1 LPRASYP
8 LTAAAIVASVGA
20 GVFCLDLGSVGK
32 TYRLHA
38 SRPDASLNARVQR
51 ARAEAPA
58 GSSIIGAGGVVESAS
73 PLILVRIDGPLE
85 QRAGYYPQRG
95 DICGG
100 GWTDGHDAVAER
112 LIAALAEGDVLL
124 VGDGPG
130 GAAAGIEQNVSRV
143 VAAKAKYGRRV
154 TGYIDEQIASAHAWW
169 FLAVCDEVFIP
180 PMGTIGSVGA
190 RGEHMDISGMMA
202 REGLVKT
209 YFAYP
214 ADKVALAPEFPL
226 SKVGADRGN
235 RDVRIAGDTFVAAI
249 CAGPVGQ
256 RYGLTPEG
264 VLALGADMLTGEAA
278 VGIFADGVETLEDV
292 TAYALALAESGERIE
307 TTTGAARASTKGAAM
322 RLEGDEKPDKGDGE
336 KGPDSDNMR
345 GTDIPTKCGACG
357 VENNKVAKFCMGCG
371 ESMATKAAEEPMPEK
386 KEAKA
391 QPVAKPSAAIARAS
405 LATETAAVEAR
416 WVFDAA
422 RAATGRTSAAEIVG
436 ALSTMPERLAAADLA
451 VEMARIDRVAAE
463 TTQRRALAGR
473 LNRLGLDAWPPT
485 MIYSGPATDGK
496 RALSPVIATMDL
508 GVLAGIVETYEKRAP
523 AALPFDASRDKA
535 KDDAAARANA
545 EGITPPG
552 TGPLLGA
559 NGEPSDAQIVAAM
572 ADPVVKQIAATSGRD
587 LRKVA
592 TQHLKTR
599 ASLAGGTV
607 AA

>member
-1 LPRASYP
+1 
-8 LTAAAIVASVGA
+8 
-20 GVFCLDLGSVGK
+20 
-32 TYRLHA
+32 
-38 SRPDASLNARVQR
+38 
-51 ARAEAPA
+51 
-58 GSSIIGAGGVVESAS
+58 
-73 PLILVRIDGPLE
+73 
-85 QRAGYYPQRG
+85 
-95 DICGG
+95 
-100 GWTDGHDAVAER
+100 
-112 LIAALAEGDVLL
+112 
-124 VGDGPG
+124 
-130 GAAAGIEQNVSRV
+130 
-143 VAAKAKYGRRV
+143 
-154 TGYIDEQIASAHAWW
+154 
-169 FLAVCDEVFIP
+169 
-180 PMGTIGSVGA
+180 
-190 RGEHMDISGMMA
+190 
-202 REGLVKT
+202 VKT

-256 RYGLTPEG
+256 RYGLTPEA
-264 VLALGADMLTGEAA
+264 LIALGADMLTGEAA

-422 RAATGRTSAAEIVG
+422 KVATGRTSAAEIVG
-436 ALSTMPERLAAADLA
+436 VLSTMPERLAAADLA
-451 VEMARIDRVAAE
+451 VALAE
-463 TTQRRALAGR
+463 TDARASKRTERRALAHR
-473 LNRLGLDAWPPT
+473 LNGLGLSGWETSD
-485 MIYSGPATDGK
+485 IYTGPKREDGT
-496 RALSPVIATMDL
+496 RTLSAAVETMDL
-508 GVLAGIVETYEKRAP
+508 DVFRTMVETYEKRAP
-523 AALPFDASRDKA
+523 KRPPFDASRDNA
-535 KDDAAARANA
+535 QADATSRAQT
-545 EGITPPG
+545 EGVGGNGAPV
-552 TGPLLGA
+552 LGA